1 MVEKLLLKIRI
12 GSLICFLIFFFFS
25 HLSVKAESKIGRLK
39 IDSIPFLKK
48 NPKKMELVKKL
59 LKTNLKNGHTIYKEL
74 KLDQENKGTFNLM
87 GRLKY
92 VNGVGFK
99 TKNPYFP
106 RYVERY
112 KTLNNLKYPLPKNI
126 LEYELDKKRKT
137 IRYYNQEVITKWFSN
152 LKSDNSVCAFKFLGN
167 NERDYK
173 LKSFKN
179 IKEAKMAGYKVTHRY
194 KCGTCSSLKD
204 LAIYIAMP
212 DLTDPVRNCS
222 KKLTLNMTKKCLMR
236 DVGFSEYCL
245 ESWTYNGDHTKK
257 RCIGTCI
264 KQYGLINL
272 ITNNMQ
278 GANVDKDGKLKPCIA
293 CDEFKSGPGFKY
305 TAARTR
311 RWSGLK
317 SAIPRSK
324 DEIFQVNHFENF
336 QEMKNWKWFD

>member
-1 MVEKLLLKIRI
+1 MIINFIMEIRFKFFLSLLLL
-12 GSLICFLIFFFFS
+12 SLFI
-25 HLSVKAESKIGRLK
+25 HLPLKAENKIGQLK
-39 IDSIPFLKK
+39 IESIPFLKK

-59 LKTNLKNGHTIYKEL
+59 LKTNLKNDQEIYKEL
-74 KLDQENKGTFNLM
+74 KLDQENRGKFNFM

-106 RYVERY
+106 RYVEKY
-112 KTLNNLKYPLPKNI
+112 QTLSNLRYPLPKKKE
-126 LEYELDKKRKT
+126 EYEIDKEKKT
-137 IRYYNQEVITKWFSN
+137 ITYYNQEVVTKWFSG

-167 NERDYK
+167 EERDYN
-173 LKSFKN
+173 LRSFKSP
-179 IKEAKMAGYKVTHRY
+179 KEAEKAGYTITHRY

-222 KKLTLNMTKKCLMR
+222 KKLTLNMTKKCLIK
-236 DVGFSEYCL
+236 DVGFSEYCV
-245 ESWTYNGDHTKK
+245 ESWTYNSDHTKK

-272 ITNNMQ
+272 ITNNMEK
-278 GANVDKDGKLKPCIA
+278 ANVDKDGNLKPCIA
-293 CDEFKSGPGFKY
+293 CDEYKSGPGFKY

-324 DEIFQVNHFENF
+324 DEIFQVNHFKYF
-336 QEMKNWKWFD
+336 KEMKNWKWFD

>member
-1 MVEKLLLKIRI
+1 MFFKFKSTFSSMLFVTLLV
-12 GSLICFLIFFFFS
+12 LIHPSI
-25 HLSVKAESKIGRLK
+25 KAQDKIGGLQ
-39 IDSIPFLKK
+39 IEDIPFLKK
-48 NPKKMELVKKL
+48 NPKKMKLVKKL
-59 LKTNLKNGHTIYKEL
+59 WKTNLKNATKVYKEL
-74 KLDQENKGTFNLM
+74 KLEKENKGKFNFL

-106 RYVERY
+106 RYVEKY
-112 KTLNNLKYPLPKNI
+112 QTLSKLKYPLPKVK
-126 LEYELDKKRKT
+126 LEYELDQDKKT
-137 IRYYNQEVITKWFSN
+137 ITYYNQEIITKWFSN
-152 LKSDNSVCAFKFLGN
+152 LKSDKSVCAFKFLKSD
-167 NERDYK
+167 ERDYK

-179 IKEAKMAGYKVTHRY
+179 AKEAKKAGYIITHRY

-222 KKLTLNMTKKCLMR
+222 KKLTLNMTKKCLMK
-236 DVGFSEYCL
+236 DVGFSEHCV
-245 ESWTYNGDHTKK
+245 ESWAYNGDHTKK

-278 GANVDKDGKLKPCIA
+278 GSNVDKDGNLKPCIA
-293 CDEFKSGPGFKY
+293 CDEYKSGPGFKY

-324 DEIFQVNHFENF
+324 DEIFHVNHFKYF
-336 QEMKNWKWFD
+336 KEMKSWKWFD